1 LAAHRFRLSLPV
13 EPRGRD
19 WRRYIV
25 GLGLPL
31 LLATT
36 FSYLALT
43 TPRFASVSNIQDVL
57 RQGAPLAILAFG
69 QVFAVL
75 SGGIDLSVGATVGL
89 ASVVDT
95 TIAKQY
101 GFAQGAIAAVLAGIA
116 VGAVNGLFIARF
128 RVNPFIVTLGMLS
141 IVRGISLTIT
151 GGSYVQGM
159 PPGFSDLG
167 FGFLGP
173 VPLPAVVATGA
184 FGLAFVLLVLT
195 PFGRQVFAV
204 GGNREAARL
213 SGLPVSRVLW
223 AIYMVTGAMAG
234 VAGVVLSSRVSSG
247 QPDLGAGLE
256 LQSIAAVVLG
266 GVSLFG
272 GEGSIVGVLF
282 GVLFVTFLQNGLN
295 LQNVASFVQLTI
307 IGGALILAVTLDRW
321 LSERAARV

>member
-1 LAAHRFRLSLPV
+1 LAAERSAPAPAAP
-13 EPRGRD
+13 PRGRD

-31 LLATT
+31 LLLAT
-36 FSYLALT
+36 FLFFAIT
-43 TPRFASVSNIQDVL
+43 TRSFGSVSNIQDVL
-57 RQGAPLAILAFG
+57 RQGAPLGILAFG
-69 QVFAVL
+69 QAFAVL
-75 SGGIDLSVGATVGL
+75 SGGIDLLVGATVGL

-95 TIAKQY
+95 LVAKQY
-101 GFAQGAIAAVLAGIA
+101 GFLAGALAAIAAGVT
-116 VGAVNGLFIARF
+116 VGAINGLFIARF

-141 IVRGISLTIT
+141 IVKGIALTLT

-173 VPLPAVVATGA
+173 IPLPALVAMGA
-184 FGLAFVLLVLT
+184 FAVALVLLNRT
-195 PFGRQVFAV
+195 PFGREVFAV

-213 SGLPVSRVLW
+213 SGLPVTRVLW
-223 AIYMVTGAMAG
+223 AIYVVSGAMAA
-234 VAGVVLSSRVSSG
+234 VAGVVLASRVSSG

-272 GEGSIVGVLF
+272 GEGSIIGVLF

-295 LQNVASFVQLTI
+295 LQNVPSFLQLTI

-321 LSERAARV
+321 LSERASRV

>member
-1 LAAHRFRLSLPV
+1 LTAETSAPSSTVR
-13 EPRGRD
+13 PRARD
-19 WRRYIV
+19 WRGYIV

-31 LLATT
+31 LLLAT
-36 FSYLALT
+36 FLYFAFT
-43 TPRFASVSNIQDVL
+43 TPRFASISNVQDVV

-69 QVFAVL
+69 QAFAIL

-95 TIAKQY
+95 LVAKDH
-101 GFAQGAIAAVLAGIA
+101 GFLAGALAAIAAGVA

-141 IVRGISLTIT
+141 IVRGIALTLT

-167 FGFLGP
+167 FGFFGP
-173 VPLPAVVATGA
+173 VPLPALVAFGA
-184 FGLAFVLLVLT
+184 FLVALVLLNRT
-195 PFGRQVFAV
+195 PFGREIFAV

-213 SGLPVSRVLW
+213 SGLPVTRVLW
-223 AIYMVTGAMAG
+223 AIYVVSGAMAA
-234 VAGVVLSSRVSSG
+234 VAGIVLSSRVSSG

-256 LQSIAAVVLG
+256 LQSVAAVVLG

-272 GEGSIVGVLF
+272 GEGSILGVLF

-295 LQNVASFVQLTI
+295 LQNVPSFLQLTI
-307 IGGALILAVTLDRW
+307 IGAALILAVTLDRW
-321 LSERAARV
+321 LSERAARA